1 MSSPPRTLPDP
12 ALAGPP
18 SPSGDELMP
27 QQPQRLPHTPARDA
41 KSPPAKKGRQTGA
54 ASPAEDIETGPSVP
68 ATSQGQP
75 QEPLSP
81 AKMQPLKDALAG
93 TGDAQASPRTAPVQ
107 HHAMK
112 LRSRPEPSAN
122 PQSDSD
128 EESHNTPRQPA
139 TQKVF
144 KDWKGREL
152 VAFDGLGEQVATLAS
167 VPPQS
172 ASTPSVLY
180 GENFAW
186 DKTLELHFL
195 YLVLWNSAH
204 SEFIITNYW
213 KKGGD
218 AVSAATEAVADA
230 CRPAFLDFIEKI
242 SGNITIA
249 VTLGSGQKRTGGPVA
264 DLAKA
269 LADMRCILRRNRRRT
284 RLRLDRRASSSIAS
298 VTFDTTQS

>member
-1 MSSPPRTLPDP
+1 MKAGAPMSSPPRTLPDP
-12 ALAGPP
+12 ALAEPP
-18 SPSGDELMP
+18 SPSRDEPMP
-27 QQPQRLPHTPARDA
+27 QQSPKLSHTPVKDA
-41 KSPPAKKGRQTGA
+41 KSPEPKKSRQT
-54 ASPAEDIETGPSVP
+54 DT
-68 ATSQGQP
+68 
-75 QEPLSP
+75 
-81 AKMQPLKDALAG
+81 
-93 TGDAQASPRTAPVQ
+93 
-107 HHAMK
+107 MK
-112 LRSRPEPSAN
+112 LRSRPKPSA
-122 PQSDSD
+122 QSDSD
-128 EESHNTPRQPA
+128 EDESHNTPRQPA

-172 ASTPSVLY
+172 ASTPSVRY
-180 GENFAW
+180 GDTFAW
-186 DKTLELHFL
+186 DNTLELHFL
-195 YLVLWNSAH
+195 YFVLWNSAH

-269 LADMRCILRRNRRRT
+269 LANMRCILRRNRRRT